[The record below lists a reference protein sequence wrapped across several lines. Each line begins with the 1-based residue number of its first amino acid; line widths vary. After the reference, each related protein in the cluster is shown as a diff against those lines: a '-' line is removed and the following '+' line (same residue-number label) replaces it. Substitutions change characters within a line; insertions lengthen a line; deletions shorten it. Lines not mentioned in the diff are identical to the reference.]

1 MPHGQTQGEKKPQT
15 GHHQPQKTKLCSYFG
30 QNMGQEISQQ
40 ANQQQPHQQQQS
52 PSHKRQ
58 PQPQPQPQRKS
69 FYSNNSGSQQP
80 IYAATSHLSS
90 SSSTNTNSNTNNTNS
105 SPNSNPN
112 QNYRL
117 RHKYNLSK
125 QTYERTKI
133 LGGNTSGTS
142 QSSDTDSNYAK
153 LNSKYLVRSCS
164 QSSDSGIYNSSC
176 HCSSVSSLSAVS
188 SSSCSSRST
197 ASSTGGSSRGCPS
210 SLVSSKSSNRSL
222 DKQKHYLSHHL
233 YIKSYLDI
241 LEEDERARA
250 HFKSAR
256 PGGIRNYT
264 PKILASSS
272 DTASSISIAPSALST
287 SAPASAAGI
296 GYGYGQAGRRSSV
309 SGGTTGAGATP
320 AAKRCQEDPVD
331 PENKVQEPSVI
342 RRQYDF
348 VVIGGGS
355 AGAVVANRLSEVRNW
370 TVLLLEAGGD
380 ETEISDVPALAGYLQ
395 LTELDWK
402 YQTTPSSTRQYC
414 QAMKGD
420 RCFWP
425 RGKVLGGSS
434 VLNAMVYVRGSKN
447 DYNHWASLG
456 NPGWDYDSMLK
467 YFLKS
472 EDVRNPYLAKTPYHE
487 TGGYLT
493 VQEAPWRTPLSI
505 AFLQAGME
513 MGYENRDINGAQQTG
528 FMLTQSTIR
537 RGARCSTGKAFIR
550 PVRQRKNFDVLLH
563 AEATRLLF
571 DKQKRAI
578 GVEYMR
584 AGRKQLVFVRR
595 EVVVSAGALN
605 TPKLL
610 MLSGV
615 GPAEHLQEHNIPVIS
630 DLPVGN
636 NMQDHVGLGGLTF
649 VVDAPLT
656 VTRNRFQTIPVSME
670 YILRERGPMTFSGVE
685 GVAFLNTKYQDP
697 GVDWPDV
704 QFHFCPS
711 SINSDGGEQIRK
723 ILNLRDGFYN
733 TVYKP
738 LQHSETWSILPLLL
752 RPKST
757 GWVRLNSRNPQ
768 QQPKIIPNYF
778 AHQEDIDVLV
788 EGIKLAINVSN
799 TQAFQR
805 FGSRLHNIPLPG
817 CRHLPFQS
825 DAYWACCI
833 KEFTFTIYHPAGTCR
848 MGPSWDVTAVV
859 DPRLRVYGVSGV
871 RVVDASIM
879 PTIVNGNPNAP
890 VIAIGEKASDL
901 IKEDWG
907 ARRPTNPHPSPPPPV
922 LAS

>member
-1 MPHGQTQGEKKPQT
+1 
-15 GHHQPQKTKLCSYFG
+15 
-30 QNMGQEISQQ
+30 MGQEISQQ
-40 ANQQQPHQQQQS
+40 QNQQQQQPHQQHQQQS
-52 PSHKRQ
+52 QPHNKRHP
-58 PQPQPQPQRKS
+58 PQQRKS
-69 FYSNNSGSQQP
+69 FSGISTNNQA
-80 IYAATSHLSS
+80 IYTPSSHLSTTTSSSSS
-90 SSSTNTNSNTNNTNS
+90 SSSTNSNNSNNNNS
-105 SPNSNPN
+105 SNNINNN

-125 QTYERTKI
+125 QTYERSKI
-133 LGGNTSGTS
+133 PIPAS
-142 QSSDTDSNYAK
+142 QSDSDSHYAK
-153 LNSKYLVRSCS
+153 LNLLRSSS

-176 HCSSVSSLSAVS
+176 HCSSVSSLSIS
-188 SSSCSSRST
+188 SSSRSS
-197 ASSTGGSSRGCPS
+197 SSTSSSSSTRGSAPS

-222 DKQKHYLSHHL
+222 DKQKHYLHHHL

-264 PKILASSS
+264 PKILATGSGNNSS
-272 DTASSISIAPSALST
+272 DSTISTCNSTPGGLSS
-287 SAPASAAGI
+287 SAPAHCYAGSGKRSAGL
-296 GYGYGQAGRRSSV
+296 
-309 SGGTTGAGATP
+309 GGTGASGN
-320 AAKRCQEDPVD
+320 VD
-331 PENKVQEPSVI
+331 PENKVQEPTVI

-355 AGAVVANRLSEVRNW
+355 AGAVVANRLSEIRNW

-550 PVRQRKNFDVLLH
+550 PVRARQNLDVLLH
-563 AEATRLLF
+563 AEATRILF

-578 GVEYMR
+578 GVEYQR
-584 AGRKQLVFVRR
+584 GGRKQLVFVRR
-595 EVVVSAGALN
+595 EVIASAGALN

-656 VTRNRFQTIPVSME
+656 VTRSRFQTIPVSME

-697 GVDWPDV
+697 SVDWPDV

-752 RPKST
+752 RPKSS

-768 QQPKIIPNYF
+768 QPPKIIPNYF

-825 DAYWACCI
+825 DEYWACCI

-907 ARRPTNPHPSPPPPV
+907 ARRGHS
-922 LAS
+922 

>member
-1 MPHGQTQGEKKPQT
+1 
-15 GHHQPQKTKLCSYFG
+15 
-30 QNMGQEISQQ
+30 MGQEISQQ
-40 ANQQQPHQQQQS
+40 QTQQHQQQT
-52 PSHKRQ
+52 PHHKR
-58 PQPQPQPQRKS
+58 QPQRKS
-69 FYSNNSGSQQP
+69 FSGISTTNQP
-80 IYAATSHLSS
+80 IYTPTSHLST
-90 SSSTNTNSNTNNTNS
+90 SSSTTNDYSTTNNTN
-105 SPNSNPN
+105 NNIN

-117 RHKYNLSK
+117 RHKYNFSK
-125 QTYERTKI
+125 QTYERSKI
-133 LGGNTSGTS
+133 PGSVAGTS
-142 QSSDTDSNYAK
+142 QSDTDSHYAK
-153 LNSKYLVRSCS
+153 LNLQRSSS

-176 HCSSVSSLSAVS
+176 HCSSISSISAVS
-188 SSSCSSRST
+188 SSASSSRS
-197 ASSTGGSSRGCPS
+197 SSSSSRGCPS
-210 SLVSSKSSNRSL
+210 SLVSSKSNRSL

-264 PKILASSS
+264 PKILASGESS
-272 DTASSISIAPSALST
+272 ITGNTGSSTNTTASSAGLSS
-287 SAPASAAGI
+287 SAPAHC
-296 GYGYGQAGRRSSV
+296 YGPGKRSST
-309 SGGTTGAGATP
+309 SGAGVGGPGAGATG
-320 AAKRCQEDPVD
+320 AGKHCQEDPVD
-331 PENKVQEPSVI
+331 PENKVQEPTVI

-456 NPGWDYDSMLK
+456 NPGWDYDNMLK

-550 PVRQRKNFDVLLH
+550 PVRQRQNFDVLLH
-563 AEATRLLF
+563 AEATRILF
-571 DKQKRAI
+571 DKDKRAI

-584 AGRKQLVFVRR
+584 GGRKNIVFVRR
-595 EVVVSAGALN
+595 EVIASAGALN

-610 MLSGV
+610 MLSGI

-656 VTRNRFQTIPVSME
+656 VTRSRFQTIPVSME

-697 GVDWPDV
+697 SVDWPDV

-825 DAYWACCI
+825 NEYWACCI

-907 ARRPTNPHPSPPPPV
+907 ARRASPS
-922 LAS
+922 A